1 MSLTVYKNAN
11 ILDGTRDM
19 TLQENKV
26 ILVNGDKIAGIYD
39 NHGIPKNAKV
49 IDLEGGYVL
58 PGLINLHCHLP
69 GSGKPMQIRQPS
81 SGTPGIGNSRFA
93 QKLIHYILKKMCYAN
108 ARTELLSGVTTIRTV
123 GGIGTWDS
131 QIRDAINSGKKTG
144 PNILAA
150 DEAISVPGG
159 HMAGLMAYPATTSVE
174 EAVSYVDKIAE
185 TRPDLIK
192 IMVTGGVLDADETG
206 TPAPMKMSEEQIEAI
221 CNRAHSLG
229 FYVAAHAESPE
240 GVKAALQHGV
250 DTVEH
255 GAELNEELIHLFRIN
270 RAKLVCTISPAL
282 PMKLL
287 DAGLMP
293 DERYK
298 TNGTIVCD
306 GIISAAKTA
315 LENNI
320 TVGLG
325 NDVGCPYVTH
335 YDFWREL
342 IYFNKY
348 VGASAAD
355 TLHTATQVNAQ
366 IAGIDKLTGTVE
378 TGKLAD
384 MIVVKENPLEHL
396 ETLRN
401 VSMVIKS
408 GKIVR
413 GKIKKIKEIDDLLD
427 GMKLL

>member
-39 NHGIPKNAKV
+39 NHGFPKNAKV

-69 GSGKPMQIRQPS
+69 GSGKPMQIKQPASDNS
-81 SGTPGIGNSRFA
+81 SSVNR
-93 QKLIHYILKKMCYAN
+93 KLVMKILHFVLKKMCYTN
-108 ARTELLSGVTTIRTV
+108 ARTELLSGVTTLRTV

-144 PNILAA
+144 PNILVA
-150 DEAISVPGG
+150 DKAISVPGG
-159 HMAGLMAYPATTSVE
+159 HMAGLMAYPATSVE
-174 EAVSYVDKIAE
+174 EAVNYVDKIAE
-185 TRPDLIK
+185 SHPDLIK
-192 IMVTGGVLDADETG
+192 IMITGGVLDADETG
-206 TPAPMKMSEEQIEAI
+206 APAPMKMTEEQIEAI

-287 DAGLMP
+287 DADLMP

-315 LENNI
+315 LENDI

-342 IYFNKY
+342 VYFNKY
-348 VGASAAD
+348 VGASPAD
-355 TLHTATQVNAQ
+355 TLHIATQVNAQ
-366 IAGIDKLTGTVE
+366 IAGVDKLVGTIE

-396 ETLRN
+396 EALRN

-408 GKIVR
+408 GKRVN
-413 GKIKKIKEIDDLLD
+413 GKIKRIKEIDDLLD

>member
-39 NHGIPKNAKV
+39 SHGIPKNAKV

-69 GSGKPMQIRQPS
+69 GSGKPMPIKQPASGS
-81 SGTPGIGNSRFA
+81 SNVGKSRLTR
-93 QKLIHYILKKMCYAN
+93 KIIHFILKKMCYSN
-108 ARTELLSGVTTIRTV
+108 AKTELLSGVTTIRTV
-123 GGIGTWDS
+123 GGVGTWDS
-131 QIRDAINSGKKTG
+131 QIRNAINSGKKVG
-144 PNILAA
+144 PHILAA

-159 HMAGLMAYPATTSVE
+159 HMAGLMAYAATSAD
-174 EAVSYVDKIAE
+174 EAVAYVDEIAKAK
-185 TRPDLIK
+185 PDLIK
-192 IMVTGGVLDADETG
+192 IMITGGVLDADDTG
-206 TPAPMKMSEEQIEAI
+206 APAPMKMSEEQIEAI

-240 GVKAALQHGV
+240 GVKAALRHGV

-255 GAELNEELIHLFRIN
+255 GAELDEELIHLFRIN

-287 DAGLMP
+287 DASLMP

-342 IYFNKY
+342 VYFNKF
-348 VGASAAD
+348 VGVSPAE

-366 IAGIDKLTGTVE
+366 IAGIDKLTGTIEV
-378 TGKLAD
+378 GKLAD

-408 GKIVR
+408 GKIIH
-413 GKIKKIKEIDDLLD
+413 GKIKKMKEIDDLLD
-427 GMKLL
+427 GMKLV